1 MKVIGNGIKDQRI
14 SSTNYMLEFSLK
26 EYYDLSKDI
35 LTNNEYQRRRV
46 KSSSTVYSLLRE
58 DLKRGCLMPPIVL
71 ALATDTAL
79 SEKELPDCIEKNK
92 DRLII
97 LDGLQRSFTIKG
109 LIEDIIRSKD
119 EDSKK
124 CFDNILRA
132 EIYVGINKLGILYR
146 MLTLNTGQTPMT
158 TRHQIEMIY
167 SDYIETE
174 VDGVRLLRETDNVS
188 PKTLGEYKF
197 QDVIEGFTSFIQR
210 DFLTLERTDILE
222 SIKSLEKLS
231 IVGDSSRLFEDFVAS
246 YHSFVKKLHDTYP
259 DRILQPDEE
268 AELSSLFG
276 ADVVAIFKKSQPLT
290 GFGAA
295 IGRLIDF
302 ECIESVG
309 SLQKIIE
316 DIKVNTIE
324 DGLAEMLKYLSQVRD
339 VAKKIGNDQRLYF
352 NFFFKALFDRDLET
366 YGDLEKA
373 AKKAFQSYQRETM

>member
-1 MKVIGNGIKDQRI
+1 MNVIGNGIKDQRI
-14 SSTNYMLEFSLK
+14 NSINYMLEFTLK
-26 EYYDLSKDI
+26 EYYELSKDI

-79 SEKELPDCIEKNK
+79 SEEELLDCIEKNK

-109 LIEDIIRSKD
+109 LIEDIIKSGD
-119 EDSKK
+119 EESRK
-124 CFDNILRA
+124 CFNNTLRA

-167 SDYIETE
+167 SDYIGLDIED
-174 VDGVRLLRETDNVS
+174 VKLLRETDNVS
-188 PKTLGEYKF
+188 PKNLGEYKF

-210 DFLTLERTDILE
+210 DYLTLERTDILE

-231 IVGDSSRLFEDFVAS
+231 MVGDSSKLFEDFLAS
-246 YHSFVKKLHDTYP
+246 YHYFVKKLYDKCP
-259 DRILQPDEE
+259 DRILQQDEE

-276 ADVVAIFKKSQPLT
+276 ADVVGIFKKSQPLT
-290 GFGAA
+290 GFGSA
-295 IGRLIDF
+295 IGRLVDV
-302 ECIESVG
+302 EAIESVG
-309 SLQKIIE
+309 SLKETID
-316 DIKVNTIE
+316 DIKEGSIE
-324 DGLAEMLKYLSQVRD
+324 GGLAEMLKYLSRVRD

-352 NFFFKALFDRDLET
+352 NYFFKALFDRESEA

-373 AKKAFQSYQRETM
+373 TKRAYQSYQRETM

>member
-1 MKVIGNGIKDQRI
+1 MKVIGNGIQDQRI

-79 SEKELPDCIEKNK
+79 SEKELPVCIEKNK

-109 LIEDIIRSKD
+109 LIEDIIKSND

-259 DRILQPDEE
+259 ERILQPDEE

-309 SLQKIIE
+309 SLQRIIE